1 MYTSSTLKSET
12 LTRNNGSDMYRER
25 YSCNKCLM
33 MKNTITMRF
42 VFLFFSEY
50 PVAGILTNTFSFDLL
65 FFTNHNALRHLT
77 VSYSI

>member
-1 MYTSSTLKSET
+1 
-12 LTRNNGSDMYRER
+12 MYRER

-50 PVAGILTNTFSFDLL
+50 PVAGMLTNTFLFDLL
-65 FFTNHNALRHLT
+65 FYKPQCLETPDLT